1 MGGIHRRI
9 HGLMA
14 RSIEAGLFPGA
25 SWLVEAGGLEASR
38 GALGHAQIMP
48 ASRPMTADTIFDL
61 ASLTKPV
68 CTGTLAMLFWQE
80 GLLDPEDRMG
90 DHLPQF
96 SGGWRDDVT
105 IAQVL
110 SHSSGLPSGIP
121 LSKLCREPGEVL
133 ERICEVEKAYEPGT
147 RTLYSD
153 TGFILMGKLLE
164 RVSGETLAC
173 LASRKVFSPLE
184 MVNTAFNPASQL
196 RERIAATQ
204 NHPERGVLVGE
215 VHDGNAAFMGGV
227 SGHAGLFSTV
237 GDLAAFS
244 RAMAGRGASLLDK
257 GTIESATRIWSDD
270 GENAYGLSWFKRKS
284 PINMAGSL
292 LSERAFG
299 HTGYTGTSIW
309 IDPARELVAILL
321 TNRVHPDGAPERIPE
336 MNRVRATFH
345 DIAAGV

>member
-1 MGGIHRRI
+1 MGGINRRI
-9 HGLMA
+9 QRLVAG
-14 RSIEAGLFPGA
+14 SIETGLFPGA
-25 SWLVEAGGLEASR
+25 SWLVEKNGLETSR
-38 GALGHAQIMP
+38 GALGNAQIVP
-48 ASRPMTADTIFDL
+48 KSRSMKLDTIFDL

-68 CTGTLAMLFWQE
+68 CTGALAMLLWQE
-80 GLLDPEDRMG
+80 GLLEPDDRVGEHVPE
-90 DHLPQF
+90 F
-96 SGGWRDDVT
+96 SGGWRDSVT
-105 IAQVL
+105 IGQVL

-121 LSKLCREPGEVL
+121 LSELCRTPGEVL
-133 ERICEVEKAYEPGT
+133 ERICEVEKAYEPGA

-164 RVSGETLAC
+164 RLSGKTLDS
-173 LASRKVFSPLE
+173 LASGKVFSPLE
-184 MVNTAFNPASQL
+184 MADTAFSPASQL
-196 RERIAATQ
+196 RDRIAATQ

-244 RAMAGRGASLLDK
+244 RAMLGRGPSLLDRE
-257 GTIESATRIWSDD
+257 TIEAATRTWSDD
-270 GENAYGLSWFKRKS
+270 GENAYGLAWFKRKY

-309 IDPARELVAILL
+309 VDPACDLVAILL
-321 TNRVHPDGAPERIPE
+321 TNRVHPGRAPERIPE

-345 DIAAGV
+345 DIAAGA